1 MYTVYKFHKNNK
13 KCWDTLQESLG
24 KNAGVSN
31 VSNMELNYIIYIIL
45 II

>member
-1 MYTVYKFHKNNK
+1 MFAREFK
-13 KCWDTLQESLG
+13 KCWDTLQESMG

-31 VSNMELNYIIYIIL
+31 VSNIELNYIIYIIL